1 MAYIDLHTHSTASDG
16 SHAPGEIARMAKRAG
31 LEAVALTDHDTVDG
45 LAEFL
50 AAAGE
55 AGIEAIPG
63 CELSVEGEGAGI
75 HILGLW
81 VPAGPSPLA
90 DALAELREHRHVRNR
105 KILEKLARVGIRI
118 DYEEV
123 EAKASG
129 AVGRPHIAEAIMDL
143 GACRSFSE
151 CFEKYL
157 GNRGLAYEPKK
168 TLTSAEALGLLRRV
182 SATPVLAHPLYLGL
196 SPLALE
202 KRVRAFMDLGLEA
215 IEAYYTDHAPS
226 QTVAYLELARKL
238 NLGISGGSD
247 FHGAPKPEAAIGVGR
262 GDLRIPVAVLDD
274 LKARRRALGLP
285 A

>member
-1 MAYIDLHTHSTASDG
+1 MAFVDLHTHSTASDG
-16 SHAPGEIARMAKRAG
+16 SHAPGEIARLARRAG
-31 LEAVALTDHDTVDG
+31 LAAVALTDHDTVDG

-50 AAAGE
+50 AAADQ

-63 CELSVEGEGAGI
+63 CELSVEGEGVGI

-90 DALAELREHRHVRNR
+90 DALIGLREHRHVRNR
-105 KILEKLARVGIRI
+105 KILEKLAQAGIRL
-118 DYEEV
+118 DYEEIA
-123 EAKASG
+123 AKAGG
-129 AVGRPHIAEAIMDL
+129 AVGRPHIAEAIMER

-151 CFEKYL
+151 CFNKYL
-157 GNRGLAYEPKK
+157 GNHGLAYVPKK
-168 TLTSAEALGLLRRV
+168 TLTSAEALGLLCRV
-182 SATPVLAHPLYLGL
+182 GATPVLAHPLYLGL
-196 SPLALE
+196 SPESLE
-202 KRVRAFMDLGLEA
+202 HRVRAFMDLGLEA

-238 NLGISGGSD
+238 NLGVSGGSD

-262 GDLRIPVAVLDD
+262 GELRIPVSVLDA
-274 LKARRRALGLP
+274 LKARRRDLGLP